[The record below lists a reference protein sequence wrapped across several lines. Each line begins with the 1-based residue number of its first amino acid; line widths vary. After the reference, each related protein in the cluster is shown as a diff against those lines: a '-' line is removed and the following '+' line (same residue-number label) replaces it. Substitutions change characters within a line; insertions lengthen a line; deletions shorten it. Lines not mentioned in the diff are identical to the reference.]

1 MLLEG
6 MNANSGIFADGAV
19 KLAQII
25 STFATQVIDTLGGI
39 RNVESLLVIGFTIG
53 LLACLYEIKKI
64 NG

>member
-1 MLLEG
+1 

-25 STFATQVIDTLGGI
+25 SAFATQVIDTLGGI